1 VTKARACKG
10 TGQELSPKVLESNF
24 EIMNFAKNL
33 CKLKYVVGK
42 AMIQTVCWSF
52 TWLVAFFNLI

>member
-1 VTKARACKG
+1 VTKARAYKG
-10 TGQELSPKVLESNF
+10 TSQKSSPKVLESNF

-42 AMIQTVCWSF
+42 AMIQIVCWSF